1 MPAEV
6 TRASK
11 PITDPALLTHW
22 LVLGSI
28 TLPGQPQQVSAAR
41 KFVASTIGA
50 CHAQADTALLLTSEL
65 VTNAVTH
72 SSSRL
77 PGGTVDVV
85 VAARPAGL
93 LISVTDDGSADQVPV
108 LSNKP
113 GAANGNGLLLV
124 ASLAD
129 AWGHSDESGRTVVWF
144 RLARCSPEPDRPGA
158 RWQDSPRVPT
168 RAASAM

>member
-11 PITDPALLTHW
+11 QVTDPALLTHW
-22 LVLGSI
+22 LVLGSV

-41 KFVASTIGA
+41 KFVARTIGGY
-50 CHAQADTALLLTSEL
+50 HPQADTALLLTSEL

-72 SSSRL
+72 SRSGL

-108 LSNKP
+108 LSSKP
-113 GAANGNGLLLV
+113 EAENGNGLLLV

-129 AWGHSDESGRTVVWF
+129 AWGHCDESGRTMVWF
-144 RLARCSPEPDRPGA
+144 RLARCTPEPGRPGWLGPA
-158 RWQDSPRVPT
+158 RRLVGPG
-168 RAASAM
+168 AA